1 VVGISA
7 SCSTEKVRLACQ
19 RIVQRSPPP
28 PPFFFS
34 KPGAAQASIESS
46 HSSDTSDDLLAVG
59 FLDHM
64 GSGRSRPRPSPRSA
78 VTVSVGQVW
87 PSISLLVLFL
97 RRSSSCQST
106 SSVSNSRD
114 R

>member
-7 SCSTEKVRLACQ
+7 SCSTEKVRLASQ
-19 RIVQRSPPP
+19 PASELFNVLP
-28 PPFFFS
+28 S

-46 HSSDTSDDLLAVG
+46 NSSDTSDDLLAVG

-78 VTVSVGQVW
+78 VTVLVGQVW
-87 PSISLLVLFL
+87 PSIS
-97 RRSSSCQST
+97 R
-106 SSVSNSRD
+106 
-114 R
+114 

>member
-7 SCSTEKVRLACQ
+7 SCSTEKVRLASQ
-19 RIVQRSPPP
+19 PASELFNVLPPP
-28 PPFFFS
+28 PFFS

-59 FLDHM
+59 FLDHI

-87 PSISLLVLFL
+87 LSIS
-97 RRSSSCQST
+97 R
-106 SSVSNSRD
+106 
-114 R
+114 